1 VKKRPPGLVA
11 IVLYK
16 LFVGSLLSVTA
27 VALLLALKNYPE
39 LQEFA
44 ESYQL
49 ESKHRLI
56 DWVLDKILNLSP
68 RTLEFSGIGA
78 GLYAAVTFVEAV
90 GLWHEKIW
98 AEILVVVL
106 VATSIPLEIYE
117 LIQGFS
123 LIKIIV
129 LGVNIAI
136 LIYLIK
142 MVRNKLS

>member
-1 VKKRPPGLVA
+1 MKKRPPGLIA

-27 VALLLALKNYPE
+27 VALLLALKNYQG

-68 RTLEFSGIGA
+68 RKLEFSGIA
-78 GLYAAVTFVEAV
+78 ASLYATVTFIEAV
-90 GLWHEKIW
+90 GLWNEKTW

-106 VATSIPLEIYE
+106 VATSVPLEIYE

-123 LIKIIV
+123 LIKIVV
-129 LGVNIAI
+129 LGLNIGV
-136 LIYLIK
+136 LTYLIK
-142 MVRNKLS
+142 MLRAKLL